1 MKANL
6 TVILSVAGVAAL
18 LASPAVAAPVCLP
31 NQPCHPHVVYVP
43 VYVSDANVHAA
54 PAHQARSEAY
64 VVPHGIFGRTPG
76 VNGVGPYTPAIPSP
90 RYGDSG
96 DFQTSGDRS
105 R

>member
-18 LASPAVAAPVCLP
+18 LASPAAAAPVCLT
-31 NQPCHPHVVYVP
+31 NQPCHPHVVYLP
-43 VYVSDANVHAA
+43 DANVHVA
-54 PAHQARSEAY
+54 PTHAARSEAY
-64 VVPHGIFGRTPG
+64 VAPHGSTFGNTPG
-76 VNGVGPYTPAIPSP
+76 INGVGPYTPAIPSP

-96 DFQTSGDRS
+96 DFQTDES